1 MKIVCIQCGGE
12 FSISAE
18 DLGGTGFCPHC
29 KASVTLPKASPNQT
43 AATAE
48 RPTPS
53 SWLENSL
60 SGLASLVLHLV
71 VFVVIALLQAD
82 GGTEGIGEGEE
93 IQIGLLP
100 VADLNNSPEEQLSS
114 EEVPEIDRAQS
125 TEVMELIEIEAP
137 GTSAE
142 AASGELAALG
152 VPSPTAGDTGSFEM
166 AGPASAGS
174 MGGGSWEGMIGNL
187 RRNGLDIV
195 LCFDST
201 GSMAGE
207 IGQVKQQIERIGSTL
222 TTLVPKARIGI
233 CTYRDVG
240 DEYVTRGLPLSS
252 SIQDVSTFLDRIQAG
267 GGGDHPE
274 AVDEGLYWSTEHNP
288 FRPAARKVILVF
300 GDAPPHREKLQ
311 RCLDLASGFRGQS
324 KGIVS
329 TVTCRHERPLEE
341 FYEIA
346 MAGGG
351 EAFLARDQR
360 QIMTQLMVLVFGSKH
375 RQKVIEAFKLLE
387 E

>member
-12 FSISAE
+12 FSISAK

-29 KASVTLPKASPNQT
+29 KASVTLPKASPAPGAT
-43 AATAE
+43 TAE
-48 RPTPS
+48 RPVPS
-53 SWLENSL
+53 HWLENSF

-71 VFVVIALLQAD
+71 LFVVIALLQAD

-100 VADLNNSPEEQLSS
+100 VADLNDSPEEQLSS
-114 EEVPEIDRAQS
+114 AEIPEIEKSQT
-125 TEVMELIEIEAP
+125 TEVMELVEIEAP
-137 GTSAE
+137 GTSGE

-152 VPSPTAGDTGSFEM
+152 VPSPTAGETGAFEL

-201 GSMAGE
+201 GSMSGE

-252 SIQDVSTFLDRIQAG
+252 SIQDVSTFLERIQAG

-274 AVDEGLYWSTEHNP
+274 AVDEGLYWSTQHNP

-300 GDAPPHREKLQ
+300 GDAPPHANKLE
-311 RCLDLASGFRGQS
+311 RCLDIAGGFRGQE